1 MCQGHGMTTLGS
13 SDTWRRPGPTAE
25 QRRADVFIGLA
36 VTAVALFNLTLTAS
50 AGAFH
55 LGPPPSWPEQAFWS
69 LAITAPLAVRRR
81 FPLVV
86 GTVVSAA
93 FIVAQVRA
101 APEMQLATGSLFCAI
116 YTSGAWAA
124 DHRRSRQVRA
134 GIIGAIMAWLL
145 LSIWLSIDSVPPDAF
160 ADAAGPVP
168 PLLATIVNAVLVNAL
183 AFGFS
188 YFFGEMS
195 WVAARR
201 QHQLEV
207 QAAQLRR
214 ARDEEGERAVM
225 GERLRIARELH
236 DVVAHHVSVMGVQAA
251 ASRRVMDKD
260 PARARTALEAIEQ
273 SARTAVD
280 ELRRMLSL
288 LRRGTGADEGPA
300 TVGIDRVE
308 TLLDGAR
315 DAGLTVRFGVFG
327 APVPL
332 PDSLSQAAYRIV
344 QESVTNT
351 LKHAGAATIDVRI
364 RYLAL
369 ELEVESTDD
378 GRGGRA
384 DRPGA
389 GLGLIGMR
397 ERVAAHDGTLETG
410 PRPQGGFRVRAR
422 FPLAARPAC
431 PAETA
436 EAAV

>member
-1 MCQGHGMTTLGS
+1 MTTLGRP
-13 SDTWRRPGPTAE
+13 DGWRRPSPTVE
-25 QRRADVFIGLA
+25 QRRADVFIALA
-36 VTAVALFNLTLTAS
+36 VTAVSLLNLTLTAS
-50 AGAFH
+50 VGAFH
-55 LGPPPSWPEQAFWS
+55 LGPPPSWPEQVGWS

-81 FPLVV
+81 FPLTVAV
-86 GTVVSAA
+86 VVSAA

-101 APEMQLATGSLFCAI
+101 APEMQLATGALFCAI
-116 YTSGAWAA
+116 YTAGAWAG
-124 DHRRSRQVRA
+124 DHRRSRQVRL
-134 GIIGAIMAWLL
+134 GIIAAMFGWLL
-145 LSIWLSIDSVPPDAF
+145 VSIWLSIDAVPPDAF
-160 ADAAGPVP
+160 DGATGPVP
-168 PLLATIVNAVLVNAL
+168 PLLAAIVNVVLVNAL
-183 AFGFS
+183 MFGFG
-188 YFFGEMS
+188 YFFGETA

-201 QHQLEV
+201 EHQLQV
-207 QAAQLRR
+207 QADELRR
-214 ARDEEGERAVM
+214 ARDEVGERAVM
-225 GERLRIARELH
+225 VERLRIARELH

-260 PARARTALEAIEQ
+260 PVRARTALEAIEQ

-300 TVGIDRVE
+300 TVGIERVE

-327 APVPL
+327 EPVPL

-364 RYLAL
+364 RYLAQ

-378 GRGGRA
+378 GRGGRVE
-384 DRPGA
+384 RPGA

-397 ERVAAHDGTLETG
+397 ERVAAHDGSLETG

-422 FPLAARPAC
+422 FPLAAHPAC
-431 PAETA
+431 PAE
-436 EAAV
+436 AAV

>member
-1 MCQGHGMTTLGS
+1 MTTLGS
-13 SDTWRRPGPTAE
+13 SDAWRRPGPTAE

-36 VTAVALFNLTLTAS
+36 VTAVALFNLTLTTS
-50 AGAFH
+50 TGAFH
-55 LGPPPSWPEQAFWS
+55 LGPPPSWPEQVCWC
-69 LAITAPLAVRRR
+69 LAITVPLAVRRR
-81 FPLVV
+81 FPLTIAV
-86 GTVVSAA
+86 VVSAA

-101 APEMQLATGSLFCAI
+101 APEMQLATGALFCAI
-116 YTSGAWAA
+116 YTAGAWAG

-134 GIIGAIMAWLL
+134 GIIAAMFSWLL
-145 LSIWLSIDSVPPDAF
+145 LSIGLSIDAVPADAF
-160 ADAAGPVP
+160 EGARGPVP
-168 PLLATIVNAVLVNAL
+168 PLLAAIVSALLVNAL
-183 AFGFS
+183 MFGFAF
-188 YFFGEMS
+188 FFGETA

-201 QHQLEV
+201 EHQLHE
-207 QAAQLRR
+207 QAEQLRR
-214 ARDEEGERAVM
+214 ARDEAGERAVM

-260 PARARTALEAIEQ
+260 PARARTALAAIEQ

-288 LRRGTGADEGPA
+288 LRRGTGTDEGPA
-300 TVGIDRVE
+300 TVGVERVE
-308 TLLDGAR
+308 SLLAGAR
-315 DAGLTVRFGVFG
+315 DAGLAARFGVFG

-351 LKHAGAATIDVRI
+351 LKHAGATTIDVRI
-364 RYLAL
+364 RYLAQ

-378 GRGGRA
+378 GRGSRA

-397 ERVAAHDGTLETG
+397 ERVAAHDGTLEVG

-422 FPLAARPAC
+422 FPLAAQPLC
-431 PAETA
+431 PVESA
-436 EAAV
+436 EAAA

>member
-1 MCQGHGMTTLGS
+1 MTTLGS
-13 SDTWRRPGPTAE
+13 SDGWRRPDPTVE
-25 QRRADVFIGLA
+25 QRRADVLIALV
-36 VTAVALFNLTLTAS
+36 VTAVALLNLTLTAS
-50 AGAFH
+50 VGAFH
-55 LGPPPSWPEQAFWS
+55 LGPPPSWPEQVAWS
-69 LAITAPLAVRRR
+69 LAITVPLAVRRR
-81 FPLVV
+81 FPLTVAV
-86 GTVVSAA
+86 VVSSA

-101 APEMQLATGSLFCAI
+101 APEMQLATGTLFCAL
-116 YTSGAWAA
+116 YTAGAWAG
-124 DHRRSRQVRA
+124 DHRRSRQVRL
-134 GIIGAIMAWLL
+134 GIITAMFGWLL
-145 LSIWLSIDSVPPDAF
+145 VSIWLSIDAVPPDAF
-160 ADAAGPVP
+160 DGATGPVP
-168 PLLATIVNAVLVNAL
+168 PLLAAIVNAVLVNAL
-183 AFGFS
+183 IFGFA
-188 YFFGEMS
+188 YFFGETA

-201 QHQLEV
+201 HHQLEV
-207 QAAQLRR
+207 QAEQLRR
-214 ARDEEGERAVM
+214 ARDEAGERAVM
-225 GERLRIARELH
+225 VERLRIARELH

-288 LRRGTGADEGPA
+288 LRRGTGTDEGPA

-308 TLLDGAR
+308 ALLAGAR

-364 RYLAL
+364 RYLAQ

-378 GRGGRA
+378 GRGGRV
-384 DRPGA
+384 DGPVT

-422 FPLAARPAC
+422 FPLAAQPTC
-431 PAETA
+431 PV
-436 EAAV
+436 EAAEVAA